1 MTGRLDDLDDP
12 DYPAY
17 TTGRAAE
24 VLGVQQAFL
33 RSLDTA
39 GAVRPQ
45 RSAGGRRRY
54 SRRQLAFAARIRE
67 LFDQGHTLAA
77 ALRILA
83 LEDDL
88 AAERALTARLHARL
102 GGQDPPGRLIW
113 SWPGATGS
121 CRGEPAVRVPG
132 PCPARRRRPVPAA
145 GPARPAAAGFLPA
158 APGPGECR
166 PGSARRRS
174 AR

>member
-1 MTGRLDDLDDP
+1 MTGRLKALDDP

-33 RSLDTA
+33 RSLDVA
-39 GAVRPQ
+39 DVVRPQ
-45 RSAGGRRRY
+45 RTTGGRRRY

-88 AAERALTARLHARL
+88 AAERALTARLHHQL
-102 GGQDPPGRLIW
+102 GQQDGQAD
-113 SWPGATGS
+113 
-121 CRGEPAVRVPG
+121 
-132 PCPARRRRPVPAA
+132 
-145 GPARPAAAGFLPA
+145 
-158 APGPGECR
+158 
-166 PGSARRRS
+166 
-174 AR
+174 